1 MGHNC
6 IGESLLS
13 RRFAVVTT
21 FNEQGLADYGARFLA
36 AFDQYWPADVT
47 LYAYH
52 EGSKPNFES
61 PHIIYKDLEQSCPGL
76 VAFKARHAVDK
87 KVQGTLADGDYGY
100 RMDAV
105 RFAHKVFALAD
116 CALSVEVDVLF
127 WLDADSVTFADVPIS
142 LLDQVMPED
151 VYTSYLGR
159 PHTYSECGFVGY
171 ALTHPRNQE
180 FMEFW
185 RQLYIDDTLFEL
197 PEWHDSFVYDVIR
210 KTFEA
215 KLSDFKTYNIAGEDT
230 PSDHPFIN
238 SVLGQ
243 YMDHMKGESRKGDGR
258 SFKDDLVV
266 ERAEDYWKK

>member
-1 MGHNC
+1 MTQ
-6 IGESLLS
+6 EPS

-36 AFDQYWPADVT
+36 AFDRHWPAEVT

-52 EGSKPNFES
+52 EGRCPDLQS
-61 PHIIYKDLEQSCPGL
+61 PRIIYQDLEKTCPDL
-76 VAFKARHAVDK
+76 VAFKQRHQADE
-87 KVQGTLADGDYGY
+87 KVRGTLADGDYGY

-105 RFAHKVFALAD
+105 RFAHKVFALIH
-116 CALSVEVDVLF
+116 CALSIDADVLF
-127 WLDADSVTFADVPIS
+127 WLDADTVTFADVPLS
-142 LLDQVMPED
+142 LLDQALPED
-151 VYTSYLGR
+151 AYTSYLGR

-171 ALTHPRNQE
+171 ALNHPRHQE
-180 FMEFW
+180 FMAFW
-185 RQLYIDDTLFEL
+185 QQLYLDDSLFEL

-210 KTFEA
+210 KTFEE
-215 KLSDFKTYNIAGEDT
+215 KLADFQSYNIAGRDA

-243 YMDHMKGESRKGDGR
+243 YMDHLKGDTRKDDGR

-266 ERAEDYWKK
+266 KRDEDYWREE